1 MKHALQPILKPLL
14 FVVATAYMLVD
25 ALFMTVAKPLSDW
38 IAKRR
43 IFDDLRA
50 WIISLRPY
58 PTLALFAVP
67 VIILEPV
74 KPFSAYL
81 AATGHVAM
89 AFTVLAVGEVLKL
102 VLLERLFSIS
112 KNKLMSIA
120 AFAWTYDKYCAS
132 KTWLEATEA
141 WQLVRR
147 TTRIVRNAAHS
158 FMMEMKRL
166 QKPRRHFPQ
175 MR

>member
-1 MKHALQPILKPLL
+1 VKHALQHIIKPVL
-14 FVVATAYMLVD
+14 FVIAAAYMLVD
-25 ALFMTVAKPLSDW
+25 ALFMTVAKPISDLV
-38 IAKRR
+38 AQLRMLDR
-43 IFDDLRA
+43 LRA
-50 WIISLRPY
+50 WIVSLRPY

-74 KPFSAYL
+74 KPVSAYL

-102 VLLERLFSIS
+102 VLLQRLFSLS
-112 KNKLMSIA
+112 KDKLMSIA
-120 AFAWTYDKYCAS
+120 AFAWAFNKYHAG

-147 TTRIVRNAAHS
+147 TGGIIRYAAYR
-158 FMMEMKRL
+158 FMMEMKAL
-166 QKPRRHFPQ
+166 HKPRRQLSQ